1 MIARFALQLV
11 CGMSLMWLLLPRA
24 QISSGF
30 FRIQML
36 VTLGLSVLAAL
47 MAEGLT
53 ETHRVVL
60 SERAAVSL
68 AVALAIASFLGSV
81 MWTLERRR
89 AGAFFAATVL
99 ALSAAP
105 LIFAAGPMSAWRTAL
120 GSLHILSQ
128 LSSASMLGGAVTG
141 MLLGHWY
148 LTATTMS
155 IDPLRRITIYYGIAG
170 LVRIVLSA
178 VALWL
183 GWHALSDTTQLA
195 WLALRWLAGVFGPL
209 VVVAMVLRILR
220 YRNTQ
225 SATGVLFVGVILT
238 FIGEATAALLYRELS
253 IPF

>member
-1 MIARFALQLV
+1 
-11 CGMSLMWLLLPRA
+11 MWLLLPRP

-53 ETHRVVL
+53 DAPSAPL
-60 SERAAVSL
+60 STRFAVSL
-68 AVALAIASFLGSV
+68 SVVLAVASFLGSV

-89 AGAFFAATVL
+89 AGAFFGGIIFAISALVL
-99 ALSAAP
+99 IL
-105 LIFAAGPMSAWRTAL
+105 AAGPSGAWRTAV
-120 GSLHILSQ
+120 GALHAFSQ

-148 LTATTMS
+148 LTAPTMS

-170 LVRIVLSA
+170 LGRFALSA
-178 VALWL
+178 IALWL
-183 GWHALSDTTQLA
+183 GWDALSGSTQLV
-195 WLALRWLAGVFGPL
+195 WLALRWLAGIFGPL
-209 VVVAMVLRILR
+209 IVAAMVLRILR
-220 YRNTQ
+220 YHNTQ

-238 FIGEATAALLYRELS
+238 FIGEATAALLYRELA

>member
-11 CGMSLMWLLLPRA
+11 CGMSLMWLLLPRP

-53 ETHRVVL
+53 DTRIAVL
-60 SERAAVSL
+60 SEAGALSL
-68 AVALAIASFLGSV
+68 AVALAVASFLGSV

-89 AGAFFAATVL
+89 GGVFFAASVF
-99 ALSAAP
+99 ALSAVA
-105 LIFAAGPMSAWRTAL
+105 LVFAAGPLKWWGTVLGAL
-120 GSLHILSQ
+120 HVLSQ

-148 LTATTMS
+148 LTAPTMS
-155 IDPLRRITIYYGIAG
+155 IDPLRRITVYYGIAG
-170 LVRIVLSA
+170 VVRLVLSA

-183 GWHALSDTTQLA
+183 GWQALSGSTQFV
-195 WLALRWLAGVFGPL
+195 WLALRWLAGILGPL
-209 VVVAMVLRILR
+209 LVTWMVVRILR

>member
-11 CGMSLMWLLLPRA
+11 CGMSLMWLLLPRP

-53 ETHRVVL
+53 EPQLTLL
-60 SERAAVSL
+60 SERAAVGFAVGL
-68 AVALAIASFLGSV
+68 AVASFLGSV
-81 MWTLERRR
+81 MWTLEHRR
-89 AGAFFAATVL
+89 GGTFFAASVF
-99 ALSAAP
+99 ALSAAA
-105 LIFAAGPMSAWRTAL
+105 LVLAAGPTSAWGTAL
-120 GSLHILSQ
+120 ASLHLVSQ

-148 LTATTMS
+148 LTAPTMS
-155 IDPLRRITIYYGIAG
+155 IEPLRRITIYYGIAG
-170 LVRIVLSA
+170 LVRLALSA

-183 GWHALSDTTQLA
+183 GWHAVSGSTQVV
-195 WLALRWLAGVFGPL
+195 WLVLRWLAGVLGPMI
-209 VVVAMVLRILR
+209 VAWMVLRILR

-253 IPF
+253 ISF